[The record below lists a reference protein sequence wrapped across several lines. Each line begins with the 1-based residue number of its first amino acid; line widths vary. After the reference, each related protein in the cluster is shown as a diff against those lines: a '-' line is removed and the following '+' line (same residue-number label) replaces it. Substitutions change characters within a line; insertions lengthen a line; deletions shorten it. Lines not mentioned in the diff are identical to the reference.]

1 MVNDRRLSAAFV
13 SVSVIVTPPTVAPW
27 RVICFA
33 VEIPLDHEQE
43 PLGMMTVSPSFAEFI
58 ALSTSLTLQDAAVKV
73 LACASPPNNVTST
86 SANKTHFMI
95 FVIAEIPFKRANT
108 VGALTCRYCLETP
121 TESTVRRDRL
131 WTGCYDRTRSARFLS
146 LR

>member
-1 MVNDRRLSAAFV
+1 MLKLKIRKVEIHIMRLSAAFV
-13 SVSVIVTPPTVAPW
+13 SVSVIVTPPAVAPW
-27 RVICFA
+27 SVICFA

-73 LACASPPNNVTST
+73 LAFASPPNNVPST

-95 FVIAEIPFKRANT
+95 FVIAKYLSNE
-108 VGALTCRYCLETP
+108 P
-121 TESTVRRDRL
+121 TLS
-131 WTGCYDRTRSARFLS
+131 GLS
-146 LR
+146 LPILPRNPN